1 LNFKKIYYI
10 CKLLIKIKMFLDK
23 INVAILGGAFNPI
36 HKSHI
41 DVAKSV
47 LDDCKQINE
56 VWITPCFTHKYI
68 KNIL

>member
-1 LNFKKIYYI
+1 
-10 CKLLIKIKMFLDK
+10 MFLDK